1 MRIQS
6 RRVHSSS
13 RRRQPA
19 RSSAAA
25 FPALALG
32 FAIFDAA
39 FLTLAGDL
47 LKLIGLAQ

>member
-6 RRVHSSS
+6 RRLQSSS

-19 RSSAAA
+19 RSSVAT

-47 LKLIGLAQ
+47 LQLIGLGQ